1 MGMKRNSF
9 SMSGDYYVDIDIDYD
24 EALEATP
31 EEYIRD
37 WLGEQAR
44 VEANDGGYDLSDPV
58 VRLGVITQLRAEGYV
73 VEPA

>member
-1 MGMKRNSF
+1 VKRNSF

-24 EALEATP
+24 EALEAIP

-44 VEANDGGYDLSDPV
+44 VEATDGDYDLSDPV
-58 VRLGVITQLRAEGYV
+58 VRLEVITQLRAEGYV